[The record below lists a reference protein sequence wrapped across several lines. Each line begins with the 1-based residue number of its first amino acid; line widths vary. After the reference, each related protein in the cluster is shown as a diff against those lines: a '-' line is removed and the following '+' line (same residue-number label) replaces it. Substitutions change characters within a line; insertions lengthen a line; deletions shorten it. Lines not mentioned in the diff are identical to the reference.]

1 MQFMHWMKNEC
12 TSDKCSASISL
23 LKETYAKQITIGS
36 DPRLKAEL
44 LGHVIQIPPIKLDK
58 RNCIASFI
66 PLW

>member
-1 MQFMHWMKNEC
+1 MQFMHWMKNMC

-44 LGHVIQIPPIKLDK
+44 LGHVIQIPIKLDK
-58 RNCIASFI
+58 WNFIGSFI